1 MGNTLADNGIG
12 LSFDDVLKTT
22 RAVRLR
28 LDFDK
33 AVPREV
39 LMECLRLAVQA
50 PSASDSQDWQWIFVD
65 DPAKKAAIAD
75 VYRAN
80 RAAIDAHSESVASEK
95 PTRMATSGAYLVDH
109 MQDAPVLLIPCQRG
123 RSEKAPAGMGAT
135 FWASVIPATWSFCLA
150 LRSRGLGTCWTT
162 LHLFGG
168 GEKKVAEILG
178 IPHEQYSQVGLFPIA
193 YTRGTDFK
201 PAERTAPEQVSHWN
215 DWNLA

>member
-1 MGNTLADNGIG
+1 MVANDIG
-12 LSFDDVLKTT
+12 LSADDVLSTT

-28 LDFDK
+28 LDFER

-39 LMECLRLAVQA
+39 LMDCLKLAVQA

-65 DPAKKAAIAD
+65 DPAKKAAIAE

-80 RAAIDAHSESVASEK
+80 RAAIDAHSDSSMDTETPSRIA
-95 PTRMATSGAYLVDH
+95 RSGAHLVEH
-109 MQDAPVLLIPCQRG
+109 MHEAPFLLIPCQKG
-123 RSEKAPAGMGAT
+123 RVEKGPTGMGAT

-168 GEKKVAEILG
+168 GEKKVADILG
-178 IPHEQYSQVGLFPIA
+178 IPYDEYSQVGLFPIA
-193 YTRGTDFK
+193 YTKGTDFK
-201 PAERTAPEQVSHWN
+201 PADRLSPDRVSHWN
-215 DWNLA
+215 SWHPH

>member
-1 MGNTLADNGIG
+1 MD
-12 LSFDDVLKTT
+12 
-22 RAVRLR
+22 
-28 LDFDK
+28 
-33 AVPREV
+33 
-39 LMECLRLAVQA
+39 CLRLAVQA

-80 RAAIDAHSESVASEK
+80 RAAIDAHSTSFG
-95 PTRMATSGAYLVDH
+95 ATETPSRTAKSGAYLVDH

-123 RSEKAPAGMGAT
+123 RSEKGPTGTGAT

-168 GEKKVAEILG
+168 GEKKVADILG
-178 IPHEQYSQVGLFPIA
+178 LPYDEYSQVGLFPIA
-193 YTRGTDFK
+193 YTKGTDFR
-201 PAERTAPEQVSHWN
+201 PANRLPPESVSHWN
-215 DWNLA
+215 QWDSR